1 MQGAISSFFPLLPPL
16 GRSHPGPDAEKK
28 YCFCM
33 SFFFSSERGSSSSS
47 SSSDRPEVEASG
59 IESMRRSL
67 ATMAEIL
74 SERDAEIARV
84 RDEMAVTRRECTKL
98 RREMNELHA
107 RKVR

>member
-1 MQGAISSFFPLLPPL
+1 
-16 GRSHPGPDAEKK
+16 
-28 YCFCM
+28 M
-33 SFFFSSERGSSSSS
+33 SFFFFSSDRGSSSSS